1 VNSDAGATLGWPE
14 LVGTVAVVHR
24 DLPPGERD
32 RAVILTENYGYAGAL
47 HD

>member
-1 VNSDAGATLGWPE
+1 MNSDAGATLGWLE

-32 RAVILTENYGYAGAL
+32 RAVILTENYG
-47 HD
+47 